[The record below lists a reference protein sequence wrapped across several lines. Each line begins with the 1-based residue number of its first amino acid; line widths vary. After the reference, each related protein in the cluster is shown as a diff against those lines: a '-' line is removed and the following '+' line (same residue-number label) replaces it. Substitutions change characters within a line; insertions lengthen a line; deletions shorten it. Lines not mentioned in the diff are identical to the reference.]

1 MKRILVLYRELA
13 GYFVHCLNHLCDHHE
28 VEAHVVA
35 YPVNADAPFQFQFS
49 QRVKV
54 ELRSEHTESSLRK
67 LVSDGNF
74 DLIFSGGWSD
84 REYLKAIRHRK
95 CKALLG
101 FDNQWNGSFKHIL
114 SSVYGKIKLKPL
126 FDYAF
131 VPGTKQIQFAKHL
144 GFDAKHTISGAY
156 SCDVNKFSRL
166 HPIRLSKKSGEKKLI
181 YTGRYAEEKFIQPLW
196 QAISEMKEH
205 ELNGWT
211 LHCAGTGPLW
221 HERMHHEHIV
231 HHGFLQPDQLIELMK
246 VGDAFILP
254 STFEPWG
261 VVVHEF
267 AAAGYPLLLSDAVGS
282 AEAFLQDRKNGYL
295 LRNGDKADLR
305 ENLLLLF
312 QQDEEELHA
321 MGNLSAIYAQKITPE
336 TWAKGLHSI
345 M

>member
-13 GYFVHCLNHLCDHHE
+13 GYFVQCLNHLCDHHN

-54 ELRSEHTESSLRK
+54 ELRTEHTISTLRK
-67 LVSDGNF
+67 LVTEGNF

-84 REYLKAIRHRK
+84 SEYLQAIRHRK
-95 CKALLG
+95 CNSLLG
-101 FDNQWNGSFKHIL
+101 FDNQWNGSVKHIL
-114 SSVYGKIKLKPL
+114 SSLYGRIKLKPL
-126 FDYAF
+126 FEYAF
-131 VPGTKQIQFAKHL
+131 VPGSKQRQFAKHL
-144 GFDAKHTISGAY
+144 GFDSAHIISGAY

-166 HPIRLSKKSGEKKLI
+166 QSMRLSKTGTGKKLI
-181 YTGRYAEEKFIQPLW
+181 YTGRYAEEKFIRSLW
-196 QAISEMKEH
+196 QVIAEMKEN
-205 ELNGWT
+205 ELNDWT

-221 HERMHHEHIV
+221 HSRTIHERIV
-231 HHGFLQPDQLIELMK
+231 HHGFLQPDQLFELMK
-246 VGDAFILP
+246 TGDAFILP

-282 AEAFLQDRKNGYL
+282 AEIFLQDKKNGYL
-295 LRNGDKADLR
+295 LKSGNKDNLR
-305 ENLLLLF
+305 EGLLSLF
-312 QQDEEELHA
+312 QRSDEELLT
-321 MGNLSAIYAQKITPE
+321 MGKLSAAFAQKITPE
-336 TWAKGLHSI
+336 TWATSLHSI